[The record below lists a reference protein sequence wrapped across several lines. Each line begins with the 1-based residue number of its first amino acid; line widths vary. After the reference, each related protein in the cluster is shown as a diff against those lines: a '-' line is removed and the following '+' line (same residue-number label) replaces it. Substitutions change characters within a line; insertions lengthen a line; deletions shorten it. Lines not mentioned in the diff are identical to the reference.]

1 MANSGRI
8 PLPKNLNQVTRDLVK
23 RILIADPNM
32 RMEIRDMMKHKFFA
46 DVDWD
51 SVSAQILDPPY
62 VPSEKDMK
70 EFVNQNNSDDFR
82 DLDSASSP
90 LNGHP
95 MEMVPEET
103 KVGDFNTMSRVMRK
117 MQKMQGNSSAH
128 LESDGVPRP
137 DANSSDIAQT
147 STSTTL
153 NKMEPTFGMN
163 KPRTKIGSNISS
175 KSSP

>member
-1 MANSGRI
+1 M
-8 PLPKNLNQVTRDLVK
+8 
-23 RILIADPNM
+23 
-32 RMEIRDMMKHKFFA
+32 
-46 DVDWD
+46 
-51 SVSAQILDPPY
+51 
-62 VPSEKDMK
+62 PSEEGMK

-90 LNGHP
+90 LNGHL

-103 KVGDFNTMSRVMRK
+103 KAGDFNTMSRVMRK

-128 LESDGVPRP
+128 LESDGVPQP
-137 DANSSDIAQT
+137 DANT

-153 NKMEPTFGMN
+153 NKIEPSFGMN

-175 KSSP
+175 KSSPQY